1 MHPLRRVHQGLSGRC
16 DQSPE
21 GFAFQRTVN
30 RQDCTST
37 GEACMKKPPVIF
49 IAGERQHAGK
59 TVTSLGIISA
69 LSQVVD
75 PADIGY
81 FKPVGQEMV
90 TLATGERIDKDV
102 RIVKEF
108 TGLDMPDMG
117 MLSPVRVVSGVTRD
131 YIKSDNPRA
140 ITAEFEESISKTM
153 ESLSDKKLIIAEGTG
168 HPGVGSVV
176 GLSNARVA
184 NMLGAKILYLV
195 GGGIG
200 RTLDELEVDLSYFSH
215 HHSKVAGVLFNKVL
229 PDKVDMM
236 KDVLTEG
243 ALTRIFPEWDPSL
256 KVFGYM
262 PKVKYLNNPSMQL
275 ISHSFKEHRTIRGGR
290 CGSAWH
296 LPCRKVKVI
305 SQDYEVFS
313 PERSLRPRDIA
324 VLGAGSHRR
333 LKRLVEYNETMVNG
347 KLGGVILTCAT
358 DKMPDAET
366 AGLLANSCLPAIA
379 VRQDTAD
386 TDATLYKCFSNT
398 KLQLYDK
405 TKHQSIVELFSEHFD
420 AKRFIKSLDL

>member
-1 MHPLRRVHQGLSGRC
+1 MS
-16 DQSPE
+16 
-21 GFAFQRTVN
+21 
-30 RQDCTST
+30 
-37 GEACMKKPPVIF
+37 KKPPVVF

-59 TVTSLGIISA
+59 TVTSLGLISA
-69 LSQVVD
+69 ISKVID
-75 PADIGY
+75 PVDIGY

-102 RIVKEF
+102 RIIKEF

-117 MLSPVRVVSGVTRD
+117 ILSPVRVVSGVTRD
-131 YIKSDNPRA
+131 YIIGHNQKK
-140 ITAEFEESISKTM
+140 ITADFERSIHATM
-153 ESLSDKKLIIAEGTG
+153 NSLSGKKLIIAEGTG

-215 HHSKVAGVLFNKVL
+215 HHSKVSGVLFNKVL
-229 PDKVDMM
+229 PGKVDMM
-236 KDVLTEG
+236 KDVLTEE
-243 ALTRIFPEWDPSL
+243 ALTRIFPEWNPSL

-262 PKVKYLNNPSMQL
+262 PQVKYLNNPSMQL

-296 LPCRKVKVI
+296 LPCRKVKII
-305 SQDYEVFS
+305 SQDYEIFD
-313 PERSLRPRDIA
+313 PEHSLRPRDIA

-333 LKRLVEYNETMVNG
+333 LKKIIEFNDRLPDR
-347 KLGGVILTCAT
+347 KLGGVILTCAN
-358 DKMPDAET
+358 DKMPDAAT
-366 AGLLANSCLPAIA
+366 IGLLANSCLPAIA
-379 VRQDTAD
+379 VLQDTAD
-386 TDATLYKCFSNT
+386 TDASLYKCFSNT

-405 TKHQSIVELFSEHFD
+405 TKHSSIVELFAEHFD
-420 AKRFIKSLDL
+420 AERFIKTFGL